1 MPINPTVVQ
10 KLLAA
15 VKLYL
20 FFFVLQFKHIL
31 EEGRERCSEFR
42 RFIQR
47 ATEETEHDKELS
59 TKGGG
64 VSASKKPWLIF
75 ESLAANV
82 I

>member
-20 FFFVLQFKHIL
+20 FFLSCNLSTFWRK
-31 EEGRERCSEFR
+31 GERCSEFR